1 MNKQDILEATLE
13 LACEKGLGNISMSQ
27 IADKVHLKKSSLY
40 SHFKSKDEIIENMY
54 AYFRLKAKNQNRIQE
69 MDYDVLFEGRTL
81 KEILH
86 QCVNSYRQI
95 NSDPDMN
102 RFYRL
107 VMAQRVHDPMAAHI
121 MIEETNKMIHA
132 TKLLF
137 YALSAKKVADFA
149 DPDGA
154 AVSFA
159 MGVHSILDYEFDAQN
174 AKVKDA
180 EGIMDR
186 YIEEFC
192 RIYGKDEVT
201 I

>member
-81 KEILH
+81 KEILR

-121 MIEETNKMIHA
+121 MIEETNKMIQA

>member
-81 KEILH
+81 KEILR

-121 MIEETNKMIHA
+121 MIEETN
-132 TKLLF
+132 
-137 YALSAKKVADFA
+137 
-149 DPDGA
+149 
-154 AVSFA
+154 
-159 MGVHSILDYEFDAQN
+159 
-174 AKVKDA
+174 
-180 EGIMDR
+180 DR
-186 YIEEFC
+186 
-192 RIYGKDEVT
+192 
-201 I
+201 